1 MKFLL
6 ICIVFFV
13 ACSRQI
19 PDPVYPEKLPI
30 KDQAAELSK
39 LPEYQEP
46 TSGEVAEV
54 SKDEAAPFD
63 GLLLDETKAFAVDD
77 LRTSYDEVYRLSEV
91 NRRYLLSVIE
101 IQEQELYRAD
111 NIIDQKETALKKI
124 RDSWWARH
132 KLSVGIVAGVLVGAS
147 FTIGAGAVWAKVD
160 GE

>member
-6 ICIVFFV
+6 VYVVFFA
-13 ACSRQI
+13 ACSKQI
-19 PDPVYPEKLPI
+19 PEPVYPEKLPI
-30 KDQAAELSK
+30 KEQAAELSK
-39 LPEYQEP
+39 LPEYQAP
-46 TSGEVAEV
+46 TVGEVV
-54 SKDEAAPFD
+54 DLSKDEAAPFD

-111 NIIDQKETALKKI
+111 NIIDQKEAALKKI

-147 FTIGAGAVWAKVD
+147 FAIGAGAVWAKVD